1 MVENQKEFKLDS
13 AFIEL
18 DNLLKVSNL
27 VSSGAEAKKMIRAG
41 LIKVNG
47 VLESKIRRK
56 LHPGDA
62 VDFAENKIL
71 IV

>member
-1 MVENQKEFKLDS
+1 MSEKEFKLNS

-18 DNLLKVSNL
+18 DNLLKVTNFVSN
-27 VSSGAEAKKMIRAG
+27 GAEAKKMIQAG

-62 VDFAENKIL
+62 VELAENKIL
-71 IV
+71 VV